1 MKKIS
6 LMTLLLATSSTATFA
21 TETVEPY
28 CRKAFE
34 GLYIGGNIGYAV
46 GGGKQKETD
55 FRTFDTVNTV
65 HSDLR
70 VQGVHGGIGAGYAHR
85 ICEWAVG
92 LAFDANWSN
101 VRGRHIRNT
110 TSRAAGAL
118 EKLTS
123 KAREKNSLQLYVR
136 TGYVIAE
143 KVMPFIGIGWDNSS
157 WRFRVTDNIVDLE
170 HTKERRKRLN
180 GLMWKV
186 GVDVLAMKN
195 FVIGFEYTGSVFN
208 RISTRISVNT
218 PFDESNVR
226 SRYSPS
232 VHKFALTAKYYF

>member
-1 MKKIS
+1 
-6 LMTLLLATSSTATFA
+6 MTLLLATSASATFA
-21 TETVEPY
+21 TETVAP
-28 CRKAFE
+28 CCLKAFE

-55 FRTFDTVNTV
+55 FRTVDTVNRV

-70 VQGVHGGIGAGYAHR
+70 VHGVHGGIGTGYSHR
-85 ICEWAVG
+85 ICDWAVG
-92 LAFDANWSN
+92 LAFDANWTN
-101 VRGRHIRNT
+101 TRGRHIRDV
-110 TSRAAGAL
+110 TSRTAGAL

-143 KVMPFIGIGWDNSS
+143 KVMPFICIGWDNSS
-157 WRFRVTDNIVDLE
+157 WRFRVTDKVVSIT

-180 GLMWKV
+180 GLMWKA
-186 GVDVLAMKN
+186 GVDVLTVKD
-195 FVIGFEYTGSVFN
+195 FIIGFEYTGSVFN
-208 RISTRISVNT
+208 RISTRISINK
-218 PFDESNVR
+218 PFDEANVR

-232 VHKFALTAKYYF
+232 VHKFALTAKYFF